1 MPKRVVC
8 IEDEPEMI
16 DLLRLILTREGY
28 EFIGARGGMRGLLAV
43 QNFQPD
49 IVLLDLMMPDM
60 DGWQVYDRLKRD
72 EKTRQIPVII
82 VTARAQ
88 SDAKL
93 LEMRVSREAQFIM
106 KPFSAAQLV
115 ELMRKMLS
123 QA

>member
-1 MPKRVVC
+1 MSKRVVC

-16 DLLRLILTREGY
+16 DLLRLILTREGF
-28 EFIGARGGMRGLLAV
+28 EFIGARGGMRGLHAV
-43 QNFQPD
+43 QDYQPD
-49 IVLLDLMMPDM
+49 IILLDLMMPDM
-60 DGWQVYDRLKRD
+60 DGWQVYDQLKKD
-72 EKTRQIPVII
+72 AQTRQIPVII

-106 KPFSAAQLV
+106 KPFSAPQLV
-115 ELMRKMLS
+115 ALIRKTLS